1 MTLTCELLQPE
12 VREAIRAESWRELRE
27 VLRALD
33 APDIAEILQALG
45 PDEAVVAF
53 RVLPRDIGGDVFAEF
68 PTEFQEGMIGQ
79 LGTGR
84 MARVL
89 ESMSADD
96 RASVLDEL
104 PPEVAQRLL
113 EAMSAENRL
122 ATQQILNYPEQS
134 VGRLMTPEVLRIR
147 PEWTAADAIDHVRK
161 HGRDAETINYLFV
174 VDERGRL
181 IDEVHL
187 RRLLLAPP
195 NTPVGNLSDS
205 RYVRLSATDDQEEA
219 VRTFQRYGRA
229 ALPVVDST
237 GVLLG
242 IVTHDDIAEVA
253 EEEAT
258 EDIQKLGGVE
268 ALDESYVAT
277 SLGIMLRKR
286 APWLA
291 VLFVMQT
298 ITVGVLDHF
307 EHSLAQAAIL
317 VTFIPLIIS
326 SGGNSGTQAASL
338 LIRALALQELGPKD
352 WLTVLRRELLTGL
365 ALGTVLGV
373 MAVLMVMSLDAAG
386 VATSDH
392 AGRVGFA
399 VGTAIVGIVLWG
411 VVLGSMLPL
420 LLKRL
425 GLDPA
430 AMSSPL
436 VATLMDVSGLL
447 IYFTV
452 AVTLLKGSV
461 L

>member
-12 VREAIRAESWRELRE
+12 VREAIRTESWRELRE

-53 RVLPRDIGGDVFAEF
+53 RVLPRDTGGDVFAEF

-147 PEWTAADAIDHVRK
+147 PEWTAAEAIDHVRK

-181 IDEVHL
+181 IDDVHL

-195 NTPVGNLSDS
+195 HTPVGTLCDS
-205 RYVRLSATDDQEEA
+205 HYVRLNATDDQEEA

-298 ITVGVLDHF
+298 LTVGVLDHF

-338 LIRALALQELGPKD
+338 LIRALALHELGPKD
-352 WLTVLRRELLTGL
+352 WMLVLRRELATGL
-365 ALGTVLGV
+365 VLGSLLGI
-373 MAVLMVMSLDAAG
+373 MAVLMVLSLDAAG
-386 VATSDH
+386 IATSAH
-392 AGRVGFA
+392 PLRVGFA

-411 VVLGSMLPL
+411 VVSGSMLPL
-420 LLKRL
+420 LLKRM

-452 AVTLLKGSV
+452 AVMV
-461 L
+461 LRGTVL

>member
-195 NTPVGNLSDS
+195 HTPVGNLSDS

-392 AGRVGFA
+392 AERVGFA